1 MPEVIFALI
10 GVVIG
15 ILGTLFIHSRE
26 RKDKYLFML
35 IEDRFR
41 VAQDAYKY
49 SQQMKS
55 VIHGDDDY
63 RIEVLSKIR
72 EWFNENNLYLPPDIR
87 TDFDVTITNVDNY
100 KMELQH
106 YRDLKR
112 DGENRDGENEE
123 AANLHSEIMMNFKSI
138 GGLPGRIERSLNR
151 YYKYFN

>member
-1 MPEVIFALI
+1 MPEAIFALI

-72 EWFNENNLYLPPDIR
+72 EWFNENSLYLPPDIR
-87 TDFDVTITNVDNY
+87 TDFDITITNVDNS
-100 KMELQH
+100 KMELQL
-106 YRDLKR
+106 YRDLKH
-112 DGENRDGENEE
+112 GGENEE
-123 AANLHSEIMMNFKSI
+123 AANLHNEIMMNFKSI
-138 GGLPGRIERSLNR
+138 GGLSGRIEQSLSR
-151 YYKYFN
+151 YYEYFN